1 MICHGRVW
9 LDPAN
14 TSLRN
19 ASLRSTS
26 LRSTSLWMSLATPKA
41 HRDAAQTGRGNGRL
55 AGRDDGVQPKRT
67 AA

>member
-14 TSLRN
+14 N
-19 ASLRSTS
+19 SLRSTS
-26 LRSTSLWMSLATPKA
+26 LQMSLATPKA